1 VSPFLL
7 SITLLASAS
16 FADDA
21 LRVGANAEDFATGA
35 VVVAAAVPQNEQR
48 WLTYTNA
55 RFDYSITY
63 PSSLTAQGEADNS
76 DGQVF
81 RSAKGGA
88 ELRVWGS
95 NNALNQ
101 TLAGAYK
108 EAVAEINQNGTVTY
122 KVLGRNSFV
131 VSGTRGGKVIYQKT
145 LLRGDVFKS
154 FTFEYPVSSK
164 STYDPVTNRIANSF
178 KG

>member
-1 VSPFLL
+1 
-7 SITLLASAS
+7 
-16 FADDA
+16 
-21 LRVGANAEDFATGA
+21 
-35 VVVAAAVPQNEQR
+35 
-48 WLTYTNA
+48 
-55 RFDYSITY
+55 
-63 PSSLTAQGEADNS
+63 
-76 DGQVF
+76 
-81 RSAKGGA
+81 
-88 ELRVWGS
+88 
-95 NNALNQ
+95 LNQ